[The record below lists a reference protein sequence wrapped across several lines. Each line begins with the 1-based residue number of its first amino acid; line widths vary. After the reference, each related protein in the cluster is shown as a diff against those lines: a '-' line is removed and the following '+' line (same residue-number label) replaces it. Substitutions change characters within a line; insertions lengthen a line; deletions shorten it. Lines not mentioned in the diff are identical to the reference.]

1 MIFGA
6 SQLAQFMDRL
16 GLSPAAMSATGTCSD
31 QGTYRTTWV
40 LGMCCSPSSKKT
52 LSLSPCLFD
61 RLSVW
66 HRISTRPTRSRTHDL
81 IGHYKQQD
89 LTPPLS
95 LTLSSQIP

>member
-40 LGMCCSPSSKKT
+40 LGMCCFPSSKGSNESSIAA
-52 LSLSPCLFD
+52 SLAIGLTIQNKIKSNPILFF
-61 RLSVW
+61 RV
-66 HRISTRPTRSRTHDL
+66 
-81 IGHYKQQD
+81 
-89 LTPPLS
+89 
-95 LTLSSQIP
+95 